1 LRNDGVAI
9 VYVSHRLDEIFKVS
23 DRVVVL
29 RDGVLREDGPI
40 DSFNPQSL
48 VRAIVGKE
56 TTRFDLGSVSR
67 GPKILD
73 VQSVSSSRVTNA
85 SLDLHEGEVLGLIG
99 LNGAGQRELGRMIAG
114 VLPKEDGTITLDGK
128 EIHASIGDAVSKGIS
143 LITSSRAEEG
153 LFMELSV
160 RENLFPNLKS
170 RGAKTWNLIR
180 KGREKV
186 SAREINEKFNVKPR
200 ATELAIATLSG
211 GNQQKVILGRW
222 LSMPRKVI
230 VLEEPTAGV
239 DVGAKTD
246 IYSLIQEATS
256 QKLAILLVSTDFE
269 EVALMAHRALVF
281 SEGEIVKELQRS
293 EITVEN
299 LVTYASRANVG
310 AH

>member
-1 LRNDGVAI
+1 MIRHLDWYIAKEVIKGALVAI
-9 VYVSHRLDEIFKVS
+9 LVLLTLLTFFSFADELGDMGKGSYGMKQIFNYLMLTLPRNFYELLAPAALV
-23 DRVVVL
+23 
-29 RDGVLREDGPI
+29 G
-40 DSFNPQSL
+40 SL
-48 VRAIVGKE
+48 V
-56 TTRFDLGSVSR
+56 TLGA
-67 GPKILD
+67 LA
-73 VQSVSSSRVTNA
+73 N
-85 SLDLHEGEVLGLIG
+85 
-99 LNGAGQRELGRMIAG
+99 NRELVAMQAAGISRARIIAG
-114 VLPKEDGTITLDGK
+114 VLPKESGSVTINGK
-128 EIHASIGDAVSKGIS
+128 EIQPSIRGAVSKGIS

-153 LFMELSV
+153 LFMELTV
-160 RENLFPNLKS
+160 RENTFPNLKA
-170 RGAKTWNLIR
+170 RGSKPWKLIR
-180 KGREKV
+180 KSQEKIESQGV
-186 SAREINEKFNVKPR
+186 NEKFNVKPR

-230 VLEEPTAGV
+230 ILEEPTAGV

-256 QKLAILLVSTDFE
+256 QKLAVLLVSTDFE

-281 SEGEIVKELQRS
+281 SEGEIVKELPRS